1 MNMDI
6 LVPVV
11 TLSGIAVAAGGL
23 LNALGRSNKDKFD
36 ERQLIERGRGANLA
50 MAVAMVYLM
59 GLYAGLLL
67 DWLPGEYAAVFAM
80 YGLVV
85 MLMVDECWCI
95 FHDAYLMPGQ
105 DVWHVALTWG
115 FVGGLW
121 LVTALTQGRRWG
133 TEYAWINGAL
143 ALYNLSRCVM
153 LLLRAYVLHIRDCL
167 EEREERN
174 GNLTERSDEA

>member
-11 TLSGIAVAAGGL
+11 TLTGIAVTVGCV
-23 LNALGRSNKDKFD
+23 LNGFARNNSDKFD

-50 MAVAMVYLM
+50 MAVAMVYLL

-67 DWLPGEYAAVFAM
+67 DWLPGEYATVFAV

-85 MLMVDECWCI
+85 MLMVDDFWCI

-115 FVGGLW
+115 FVGCLW
-121 LVTALTQGRRWG
+121 LVTAMTRSAFRAPASMRTEMDAPLPSRHMTSSVPSLRRR
-133 TEYAWINGAL
+133 AVAL
-143 ALYNLSRCVM
+143 PSTMVISCP
-153 LLLRAYVLHIRDCL
+153 
-167 EEREERN
+167 
-174 GNLTERSDEA
+174 S